1 MGRQILRLDRGTS
14 LVVMDHA
21 SSAGTGERRRLPRP
35 GRTGGHRPEERPQ
48 RGLPPVVDPP
58 AADDRHDHQ
67 LPALAPRLFSVAEGK
82 EVLVEEPAHGGQ
94 LVRVVQGAPGVPH
107 RRAAGAASPC
117 SSLRQLMML
126 PRRFWGA
133 GLQPSID
140 GMEA

>member
-1 MGRQILRLDRGTS
+1 VGRQILRLDRGTT

-58 AADDRHDHQ
+58 PAADDRHDHQ
-67 LPALAPRLFSVAEGK
+67 LPALLAPRLFSVVAEG
-82 EVLVEEPAHGGQ
+82 EEALVEEPAHGGQ

-126 PRRFWGA
+126 PRRHD
-133 GLQPSID
+133 QVY
-140 GMEA
+140 